1 MKPIEAKYIYRLLP
15 HKYPFLPAIFRASR
29 SFRAF

>member
-15 HKYPFLPAIFRASR
+15 HKYPFLLVDRVVKLDPG
-29 SFRAF
+29 